1 MNRLGKLFV
10 CGVLMAAASCSKS
23 ENAATP
29 VSTPTTSKTPKE
41 LIVGAWFIQSVTSN
55 DPSNPEPLP
64 ACSKDDILTIKADG
78 TCTSDAGAVKC
89 DPSDPQVQ
97 NGTWKL
103 DAYPAME
110 LKTPA
115 DTLQKTIKVT
125 QLDETTLK
133 WETVY
138 TQVSST
144 IFTYTWKRK

>member
-1 MNRLGKLFV
+1 MRKLFL
-10 CGVLMAAASCSKS
+10 VLPILLIACSKKDTTPT
-23 ENAATP
+23 AT
-29 VSTPTTSKTPKE
+29 TPTTKTPKE
-41 LIVGAWFIQSVTSN
+41 LIIGSWTIQSVTSN
-55 DPSNPEPLP
+55 DASNPDPLP
-64 ACSKDDILTIKADG
+64 ACSKDDILTIRADG

-125 QLDETTLK
+125 QLDETTQK